1 MDDKQIEALR
11 AEVEEAKLSIEA
23 LMAKNRELIMSN
35 KKLKNQTSE
44 IDPDK
49 YNAMQDE
56 LETLKHEH
64 DKLNKLYKTDTE
76 RLSKGLNEKESY
88 LQRLL
93 VDDGLTNAL
102 AKLGIT
108 GVKLFDA
115 KAILKDKI
123 DLKQNGDKYEALIG
137 DKPLNDF
144 IKEWVEAKPSDDG
157 FVSIAS
163 FNIPSGKNYIAAPQN
178 TGGGATGGGSSGGQ
192 KSFKDMS
199 EMERNTLYRENPQ
212 LFQQMAKGS

>member
-1 MDDKQIEALR
+1 MDEKQIEALR
-11 AEVEEAKLSIEA
+11 AEFEEAKLSIEA
-23 LMAKNRELIMSN
+23 LTTKNRELIMSN

-56 LETLKHEH
+56 LETLKREH
-64 DKLNKLYKTDTE
+64 DKLNKLYKSETE

-88 LQRLL
+88 LQKLI

-102 AKLGIT
+102 TKA
-108 GVKLFDA
+108 GVKPEYLDA
-115 KAILKDKI
+115 TKALLREKTALKE
-123 DLKQNGDKYEALIG
+123 NGGKYEAQIG
-137 DKPLNDF
+137 DKPLSDY
-144 IKEWVEAKPSDDG
+144 IGEWAATD
-157 FVSIAS
+157 
-163 FNIPSGKNYIAAPQN
+163 SGKAFIAAPQN

-199 EMERNTLYRENPQ
+199 EIERNTLYRENPQ

>member
-1 MDDKQIEALR
+1 MTIEELQAELEETKLALD
-11 AEVEEAKLSIEA
+11 AVSS
-23 LMAKNRELIMSN
+23 NN
-35 KKLKNQTSE
+35 KKLVSELKNARAQNKEVDSE
-44 IDPDK
+44 K
-49 YNAMQDE
+49 YFAMQDE

-64 DKLNKLYKTDTE
+64 EKLNKLHKTETE

-88 LQRLL
+88 LQRLI

-137 DKPLNDF
+137 GKPLNDF
-144 IKEWVEAKPSDDG
+144 IKEWAEAKPSDDG

-192 KSFKDMS
+192 KSFKDMN

-212 LFQQMAKGS
+212 LFEQMAKGS

>member
-1 MDDKQIEALR
+1 MTIEELQAELEETKLALD
-11 AEVEEAKLSIEA
+11 AVSS
-23 LMAKNRELIMSN
+23 NN
-35 KKLKNQTSE
+35 KKLVSELKNARAQNKEVDSE
-44 IDPDK
+44 K
-49 YNAMQDE
+49 YFAMQDE

-64 DKLNKLYKTDTE
+64 DKLNKLHKTDTE

-88 LQRLL
+88 LQRLI

-144 IKEWVEAKPSDDG
+144 IKEWAEAKPSDDG

-192 KSFKDMS
+192 KSFKDMN

-212 LFQQMAKGS
+212 LFEQMAKGS